1 MVMSSIRKISAV
13 TGSPFLRLAVLVIGL
28 AVALAVGWWLGPDT
42 PLLDI
47 RTWRGESSAWRP
59 LLFVL
64 LFGVAA
70 LVFTPRPALSAIAG
84 ILFTLPVAVPVV
96 VAGTVLGA
104 GLAFGIARLLGRE
117 ALAPLLRK
125 GRLNALDS
133 AFARRGFTATVI
145 CRLLPV
151 LPYGV
156 VNYGAGVTRVRLL
169 PFLAGTAVGT
179 LPANI
184 AYITAGSALTAGD
197 GWMPAI
203 WFALAVVALVFV
215 GWLARRLV
223 HARSSPSQGQD
234 CAEGTA
240 SQH

>member
-1 MVMSSIRKISAV
+1 MA
-13 TGSPFLRLAVLVIGL
+13 GSPFLRLAVLVIGL
-28 AVALAVGWWLGPDT
+28 VVALAVGWWLGPDT

-47 RTWRGESSAWRP
+47 RTWRGESGAWTP

-64 LFGVAA
+64 LFGAAA

-96 VAGTVLGA
+96 VTGTVLGA

-125 GRLNALDS
+125 GRLGALDS

-184 AYITAGSALTAGD
+184 AYITAGNALAAGA

-203 WFALAVVALVFV
+203 WLALAVAFV
-215 GWLARRLV
+215 VCAGWGARRLV
-223 HARSSPSQGQD
+223 HGRSSPRVGQD

>member
-1 MVMSSIRKISAV
+1 MMSSIRKISAV
-13 TGSPFLRLAVLVIGL
+13 AGSPFLRLAVLVIGL
-28 AVALAVGWWLGPDT
+28 VVALAVGWLLGPDT

-47 RTWRGESSAWRP
+47 RTWRGESGAWTP

-64 LFGVAA
+64 LFGAAA

-84 ILFTLPVAVPVV
+84 ILFALPVAVPVV
-96 VAGTVLGA
+96 VTGTVLGA

-125 GRLNALDS
+125 GRLSALDS

-184 AYITAGSALTAGD
+184 AYITAGNALAAGD

-203 WFALAVVALVFV
+203 WLALAVAFV
-215 GWLARRLV
+215 VCAGWGARRLV
-223 HARSSPSQGQD
+223 HGRPSPRVGQD